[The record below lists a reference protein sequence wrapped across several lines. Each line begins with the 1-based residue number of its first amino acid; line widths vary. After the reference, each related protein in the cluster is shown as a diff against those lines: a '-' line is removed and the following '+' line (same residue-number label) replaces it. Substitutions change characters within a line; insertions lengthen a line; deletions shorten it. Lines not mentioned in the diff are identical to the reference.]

1 MTPWELQTC
10 VQGWNAAHGAE
21 AKPEPMSDAAF
32 ERLKA
37 VHGIA

>member
-1 MTPWELQTC
+1 

-21 AKPEPMSDAAF
+21 AKPDPMSDAAF

-37 VHGIA
+37 EHGIA